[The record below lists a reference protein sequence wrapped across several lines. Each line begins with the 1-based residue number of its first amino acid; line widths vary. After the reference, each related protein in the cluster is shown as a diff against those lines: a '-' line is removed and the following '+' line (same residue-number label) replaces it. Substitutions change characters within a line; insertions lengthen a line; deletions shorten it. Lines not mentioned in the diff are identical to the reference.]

1 MASPSSSLT
10 AAASRRP
17 WWSVREAFLLPPGST
32 SPGTDEQERGSEDRA
47 PVVLHAD
54 DGPVVAGRL
63 LQGLLGPGG
72 VAELAGG
79 VVVQDQQP
87 QERLV
92 GVPGELEHKPVA
104 VGIPSREQRPP
115 ADPAPDADGLLWTC
129 FQVVRQGGVRDPAA
143 LCVAGITPGGGA
155 ADHPLT
161 GN

>member
-72 VAELAGG
+72 VAELAVG

-92 GVPGELEHKPVA
+92 GVPGELEHRAVA
-104 VGIPSREQRPP
+104 VGVAAGEQRTP
-115 ADPAPDADGLLWTC
+115 ADPAPDADRLLWSVV
-129 FQVVRQGGVRDPAA
+129 QVVRHGRVRDPATGR
-143 LCVAGITPGGGA
+143 VAGVGESGR
-155 ADHPLT
+155 
-161 GN
+161 